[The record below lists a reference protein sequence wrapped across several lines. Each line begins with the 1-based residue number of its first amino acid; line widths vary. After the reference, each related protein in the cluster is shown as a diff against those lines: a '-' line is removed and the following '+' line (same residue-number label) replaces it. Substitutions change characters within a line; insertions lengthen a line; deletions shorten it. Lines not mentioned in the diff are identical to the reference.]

1 MKRKLLP
8 LIIGLAVLCSAG
20 YAEKPF
26 RTENVMLLQPDSVLM
41 ERVPAAQDIDAY
53 IKAVQDAAAS
63 VLAKEKAYPS
73 NGFLVI
79 AVRPK
84 NKSNIWFDFSPKLPK
99 NMERKLK
106 KKILAIS
113 PCSVKSG
120 VIVFALNT
128 SLWGASTTKDF
139 PQPPEWLAA
148 VKNRQDVIDI
158 DILINEL
165 WPEEP

>member
-41 ERVPAAQDIDAY
+41 ERVPAAQDIDAC
-53 IKAVQDAAAS
+53 IKAV
-63 VLAKEKAYPS
+63 
-73 NGFLVI
+73 VI